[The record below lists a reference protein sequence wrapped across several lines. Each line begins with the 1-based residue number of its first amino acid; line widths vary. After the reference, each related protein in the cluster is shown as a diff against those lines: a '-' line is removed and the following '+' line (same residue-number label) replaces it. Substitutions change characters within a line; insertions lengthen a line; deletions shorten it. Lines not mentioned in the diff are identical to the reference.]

1 MILVKATLA
10 GLAALVTAALA
21 SYGLAVS
28 VPRILQL
35 IPSREGGMGVFFFPM
50 WPLMVVALLI
60 FSGGFYWGFRRA
72 QRQKIS

>member
-1 MILVKATLA
+1 MILVKAPLA

-35 IPSREGGMGVFFFPM
+35 IPSREGGMGVFFFPV